1 MILIDS
7 TKYISWMRSGQNP
20 IKVLESE
27 LRSGSLVTCG
37 IIRIEVLR
45 GVIKLPVKN
54 EMEALMAAIPEI
66 PIDNGV
72 ISDAAQQAWELD
84 RQGEVLPVTDL
95 LIAACAKRVG
105 ATIIT
110 EDAHFERIEG
120 INTRRDLA

>member
-20 IKVLESE
+20 IRVLASE
-27 LRSGSLVTCG
+27 LRSRSLVTCG

-54 EMEALMAAIPEI
+54 EMETLMTAIPEI

-95 LIAACAKRVG
+95 LIAACARRVG

-110 EDAHFERIEG
+110 EDPHFERIKG
-120 INTRRDLA
+120 INTRRDLT